1 MEFYGLQ
8 KLTLLDFPRKI
19 ACTLFTGGCNLR
31 CPFCHNAEL
40 ISARDEAQYS
50 EEDVLT
56 FLSSRKGI
64 LDGVCVTGGEPLLHR
79 DLPEFLKKVKA
90 LGFAVKIDTNG
101 CVPQRLQEI
110 LAAGLVDYVAMD
122 LKNRFE
128 KYPETV
134 GIPDFDPT
142 PVQKTMEILS
152 QWGGEYEFRTT
163 VVKEFHTKDDLLTV
177 ADLAKDAPHFALQSF
192 RDSPRVLRAGLHSW
206 DERELKNAW
215 TEVRRILPNAEL
227 RGI

>member
-79 DLPEFLKKVKA
+79 DLSEFLKKVKQ
-90 LGFAVKIDTNG
+90 FVS
-101 CVPQRLQEI
+101 RLTYYI
-110 LAAGLVDYVAMD
+110 NKDY
-122 LKNRFE
+122 LKR
-128 KYPETV
+128 
-134 GIPDFDPT
+134 
-142 PVQKTMEILS
+142 
-152 QWGGEYEFRTT
+152 
-163 VVKEFHTKDDLLTV
+163 
-177 ADLAKDAPHFALQSF
+177 
-192 RDSPRVLRAGLHSW
+192 RDN
-206 DERELKNAW
+206 K
-215 TEVRRILPNAEL
+215 
-227 RGI
+227 